1 MFREHGAVD
10 AGFDA
15 KDDDVGALYS
25 EDVGVGEDGHEG
37 GGGEFGGE
45 SIEA

>member
-25 EDVGVGEDGHEG
+25 EYIGMDEDSHETEGREFVGE
-37 GGGEFGGE
+37 
-45 SIEA
+45 SVEA